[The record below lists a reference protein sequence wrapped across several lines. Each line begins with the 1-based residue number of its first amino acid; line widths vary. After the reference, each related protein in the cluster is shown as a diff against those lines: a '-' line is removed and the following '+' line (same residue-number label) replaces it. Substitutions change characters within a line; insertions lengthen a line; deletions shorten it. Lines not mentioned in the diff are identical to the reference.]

1 MNRGVWQATIH
12 GVAESART
20 ERLSTVAEAASLT
33 HSPFTHPCFNLS
45 LLQLITPSTHPPV
58 SSKFQGRL
66 MYLARSV
73 NPIRENLLCHCDTL
87 AVSPAPPSSPA
98 SSPCSSSPRPSSFLS
113 TLLVLSFPPGPPVL
127 SFPPSAFKI
136 HTRNISFRSSYPRVL
151 SLPPCLTINSLLAS
165 PSLYTE
171 HITTLLRPLS
181 VSV

>member
-1 MNRGVWQATIH
+1 
-12 GVAESART
+12 
-20 ERLSTVAEAASLT
+20 
-33 HSPFTHPCFNLS
+33 
-45 LLQLITPSTHPPV
+45 
-58 SSKFQGRL
+58 

-73 NPIRENLLCHCDTL
+73 NPICENLLCHCDTL

-113 TLLVLSFPPGPPVL
+113 ILLVLSFPPGPPVL

-181 VSV
+181 VSVQSDQLYVGCPLCHVLQGLLKGHLPPGACRSGTQTQLHTQACCGDW